1 MEMSGEYRIA
11 APREQVWAAL
21 NDPEVLKQAIP
32 GCQELEKTSDT
43 EFTAKVKAKVGPVSA
58 TFSGKVS
65 LSDINPPESYT
76 IAGEG
81 QGGAAGFAKGSAEVR
96 LTEDGGATVLNYDA
110 KAQVGGKL
118 AQIGSRLIG
127 GTAQKIA
134 DQFFSGFSEIVA
146 PAAAEAPAE
155 PTPAEERE
163 MAEAAMRGAALG
175 GTPPEA
181 GAPQAGKG
189 VPLWLWIGG
198 LVVVVVLLLLLFG
211 GGAS

>member
-11 APREQVWAAL
+11 APRAQVWAAL

-32 GCQELEKTSDT
+32 GCQELEKTSDS

-58 TFSGKVS
+58 TFSGKVR

-81 QGGAAGFAKGSAEVR
+81 QGGAAGFAKGGAEVR
-96 LTEDGGATVLNYDA
+96 LTEDGNVTVLNYEA

-134 DQFFSGFSEIVA
+134 DQFFSGFSELVA
-146 PAAAEAPAE
+146 SSAVEAPAG
-155 PTPAEERE
+155 PTPAEEQE
-163 MAEAAMRGAALG
+163 MAEAALRGAALG
-175 GTPPEA
+175 GTPPE
-181 GAPQAGKG
+181 AGKG

-198 LVVVVVLLLLLFG
+198 LVVVVALLLLLFG
-211 GGAS
+211 GGGA

>member
-58 TFSGKVS
+58 TFSGKVN

-134 DQFFSGFSEIVA
+134 DQFFSGFSELVA
-146 PAAAEAPAE
+146 PSAAEAAA
-155 PTPAEERE
+155 PTAAEEQE
-163 MAEAAMRGAALG
+163 MADAAMRGAALG

-181 GAPQAGKG
+181 GTPRAGKG

-198 LVVVVVLLLLLFG
+198 LVVVVALLLLLFG
-211 GGAS
+211 GGS

>member
-11 APREQVWAAL
+11 APRAQVWAAL
-21 NDPEVLKQAIP
+21 NDPEVLRQAIP

-43 EFTAKVKAKVGPVSA
+43 EFTAKVRAKVGPVSA

-81 QGGAAGFAKGSAEVR
+81 QGGAAGFAKGSAEIR
-96 LTEDGGATVLNYDA
+96 LTEAGGATVLNYEA

-134 DQFFSGFSEIVA
+134 DQFFSGFSELVA
-146 PAAAEAPAE
+146 PSAVDAPAG
-155 PTPAEERE
+155 PTPAEEQE
-163 MAEAAMRGAALG
+163 LAEAALRGAALG
-175 GTPPEA
+175 GAPPEA

-198 LVVVVVLLLLLFG
+198 LVVVVALLLLLFG
-211 GGAS
+211 GGF